1 VKSVR
6 QIFDPPSG
14 HWVGD
19 GFPVRSLFS
28 YHQQAQAISPFLLL
42 DYAGPYAFDPA
53 EQPRGVG
60 VHPHRGIET
69 VTVVYHGEVSH
80 RDSAGGGGT
89 IGPGD
94 VQWMTAGGGILH
106 EEFHSPQFT
115 RRGGVLQMVQLWVNL
130 PAADKMT
137 PATYQSIEAA
147 QIPNIELPNGAGQLR
162 VIGGQFGEHRGPAHT
177 FSPLCVADARLH
189 AGATASLLVPEG
201 WNAQLVVLEGE
212 VQVGDASPAGV
223 AQVINLSAEGQDI
236 EVTAIGDALV
246 LLLAGEPI
254 QEPVVGY
261 GPFVMNTR
269 EEIVQAMRDFES
281 GQFGQMSA

>member
-1 VKSVR
+1 MKSVR

-53 EQPRGVG
+53 QQPRGVG

>member
-53 EQPRGVG
+53 QQPRGVG

>member
-1 VKSVR
+1 MKSVR

-53 EQPRGVG
+53 QQPRGVG

-115 RRGGVLQMVQLWVNL
+115 HSGGVLQMVQLWVNL

-281 GQFGQMSA
+281 GQFGQMSP

>member
-1 VKSVR
+1 MKSVR